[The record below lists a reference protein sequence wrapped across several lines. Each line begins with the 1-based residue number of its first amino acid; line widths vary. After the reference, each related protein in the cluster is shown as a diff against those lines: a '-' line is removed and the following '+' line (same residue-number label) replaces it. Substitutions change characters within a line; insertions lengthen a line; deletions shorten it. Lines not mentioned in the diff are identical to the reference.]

1 MKPYDGWKRSR
12 IEVATNRIANG
23 IAQSIHTLRLGMN
36 RMSEGVGFKAA
47 LKRFLNRKNDLLI
60 HIRL

>member
-1 MKPYDGWKRSR
+1 
-12 IEVATNRIANG
+12 
-23 IAQSIHTLRLGMN
+23 MN